1 MSEDRVLLR
10 SPELREQLL
19 GHLIVLADAEYQRQ
33 MLLERELTSEIDDDC
48 WDDFAVHLIYFELA
62 FDFVYDDTNL
72 IKNPEGAIGVFLKDD
87 REVQLVMAVIDA
99 IERVFTAVGIEAADR
114 EYISCPEWQGVLK
127 TAADALKVMNGDR
140 A

>member
-1 MSEDRVLLR
+1 MNSMSEDRVLLR

-62 FDFVYDDTNL
+62 FDFVYDDTSL
-72 IKNPEGAIGVFLKDD
+72 IKNPEGAKC
-87 REVQLVMAVIDA
+87 
-99 IERVFTAVGIEAADR
+99 
-114 EYISCPEWQGVLK
+114 S
-127 TAADALKVMNGDR
+127 
-140 A
+140 